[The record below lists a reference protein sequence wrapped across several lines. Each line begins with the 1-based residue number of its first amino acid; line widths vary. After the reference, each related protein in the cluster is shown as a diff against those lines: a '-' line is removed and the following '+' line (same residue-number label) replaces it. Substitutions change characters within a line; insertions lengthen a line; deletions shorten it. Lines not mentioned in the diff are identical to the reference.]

1 MMKTPVVLSAP
12 RPAPSFT
19 PIFVAI
25 DRGFLAAE
33 GLEPTLTFER
43 KEQDLISGEVD
54 FLVGRLG
61 HIEFLKGLDIRMI
74 CGLASEGGSHVL
86 VARPG
91 IRSVHDLKEVTVAAE
106 QNVME
111 LRAILAHYGVDLD
124 RSGIK
129 TPLIKGSH
137 PKQYEAMKQGVGD
150 GAMLGAPWWIYA
162 VRDGYQ
168 NMGSGSEFG
177 EELPHLV
184 IYVTAEKIA
193 RHPDQVM
200 GFVRAMVKSMKYCRD
215 HIPETL
221 DTVVRYSHSWGVD
234 NPEIARMVYDVF
246 VPNWSAEVDMPATA
260 NLLRKESEKL
270 GKPIPKVDSFVD
282 SRFLGEALRELG

>member
-1 MMKTPVVLSAP
+1 
-12 RPAPSFT
+12 
-19 PIFVAI
+19 
-25 DRGFLAAE
+25 
-33 GLEPTLTFER
+33 
-43 KEQDLISGEVD
+43 
-54 FLVGRLG
+54 
-61 HIEFLKGLDIRMI
+61 
-74 CGLASEGGSHVL
+74 
-86 VARPG
+86 
-91 IRSVHDLKEVTVAAE
+91 
-106 QNVME
+106 
-111 LRAILAHYGVDLD
+111 
-124 RSGIK
+124 
-129 TPLIKGSH
+129 
-137 PKQYEAMKQGVGD
+137 
-150 GAMLGAPWWIYA
+150 MLGAPWWIYA